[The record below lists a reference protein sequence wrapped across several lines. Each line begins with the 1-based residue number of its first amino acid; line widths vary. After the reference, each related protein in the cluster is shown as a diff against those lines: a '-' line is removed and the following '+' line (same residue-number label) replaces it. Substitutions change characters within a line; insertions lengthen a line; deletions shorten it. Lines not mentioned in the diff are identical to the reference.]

1 MAGKD
6 DSLHLTAKELAQAF
20 SAPAWGE
27 RFPPILTVDQVAALL
42 QLPKRTVYDWHS
54 RGLLK
59 GCCRKVGKHLRFFR
73 DRLLNLLFNEGHPSR
88 GKG

>member
-42 QLPKRTVYDWHS
+42 QLPKQTVYDWHS

-73 DRLLNLLFNEGHPSR
+73 DRLLNLLFNEGFPSH
-88 GKG
+88 GKA